1 MPMDSIRAM
10 IRRNGTLAALLL
22 AFALLFKL
30 LVPAGYMVS
39 SENMVLTVIICADS
53 TGEQLTRQ
61 ISIPMK
67 DTAAPD
73 HDPAKS
79 ECPYASLTMGMLGG
93 VDPALLATAIAF
105 VLALGFLPQTSLDA
119 RESPRLRPPSRGP
132 PLAV

>member
-1 MPMDSIRAM
+1 MNPVRAI

-22 AFALLFKL
+22 AASLLFKL

-67 DTAAPD
+67 SSTGQQ

-79 ECPYASLTMGMLGG
+79 QCPFTALTMGVIGS
-93 VDPALLATAIAF
+93 VDLALLASAIAF
-105 VLALGFLPQTSLDA
+105 ILALGFAPLTAAA
-119 RESPRLRPPSRGP
+119 RRDTPRLRPPSTGP
-132 PLAV
+132 PLAA